1 MLKQA
6 FIRLG
11 RLTDILI
18 RYIRRFSLGH
28 WSFNWNVASFNFA
41 KRMQKQIGFGYKQFS
56 NFTFIKPR
64 KACFIQRL
72 WKKLMRLRE

>member
-28 WSFNWNVASFNFA
+28 WSFNWIVASFNFA
-41 KRMQKQIGFGYKQFS
+41 KRMQKQVGFGYK
-56 NFTFIKPR
+56 
-64 KACFIQRL
+64 
-72 WKKLMRLRE
+72 